1 MRKDD
6 VVVRISLSIL
16 TICLGLTAQGA
27 VGQENPDLTT
37 PTVFR
42 RFAGRVVKVEV
53 RESDAGAKA
62 GVGSGFFISPNGHIV
77 TNYHVIADLI
87 HNPDRYRAEVVYG
100 SRTSKKVTI
109 LAIDVVHD
117 LAILHTDLAS
127 PDYFTL
133 GTAPVR
139 QGDRL
144 YSLGHPS
151 DLGLSIVE
159 GTHNGLLQHTLYP
172 KLHFTGSINAG
183 MRGGPAITADGRV
196 VGIDV
201 STSGNQISFLV
212 PVERAA
218 RLAATALSSTYRPPA
233 RLIDDV
239 GKQMMA
245 YQDVYL
251 KELFTDRSKTV
262 QLAGY
267 RVVTEPAPFFR
278 CWGDATRRKELPY
291 ERANH
296 RCSTDDYVFIASEQQ
311 SGIVSVTHEL
321 ITTASLSASRFF
333 AAYSGIFQTDNTP
346 PGDEEHVTSWRCKTR
361 NVRNAAARP
370 MRVVLCMR
378 RYYKLGELYDS
389 MLKVAVLGRKD
400 SGLVS
405 TLTLS
410 GVSFENVARLTSRY
424 LERIQWR

>member
-1 MRKDD
+1 
-6 VVVRISLSIL
+6 VVRISIPLIAFWLAL
-16 TICLGLTAQGA
+16 TPLGAH
-27 VGQENPDLTT
+27 GQEDPGLT

-42 RFAGRVVKVEV
+42 RFADRIVKVQV
-53 RESDAGAKA
+53 RESGSAARAGM
-62 GVGSGFFISPNGHIV
+62 GSGFFISADGHIV

-87 HNPDRYRAEVVYG
+87 HNPDRYRAEVIHDAI
-100 SRTSKKVTI
+100 TSQKVTI

-117 LAILHTDLAS
+117 LAILRTDLTARNH
-127 PDYFTL
+127 FTL
-133 GTAPVR
+133 GAAPVR

-144 YSLGHPS
+144 YSLGHPN

-172 KLHFTGSINAG
+172 KLHFTGSINPG
-183 MRGGPAITADGRV
+183 MSGGPAITADGLV
-196 VGIDV
+196 VGINV

-218 RLAATALSSTYRPPA
+218 KLTATALAPTYRPPA
-233 RLIDDV
+233 RLIDEV
-239 GKQMMA
+239 AGQIKA

-262 QLAGY
+262 ELASY
-267 RVVTEPAPFFR
+267 RVVTEPAAFFR
-278 CWGDATRRKELPY
+278 CWGDATRRKELAY
-291 ERANH
+291 QHANH

-311 SGIVSVTHEL
+311 SGIVNLTHEL
-321 ITTASLSASRFF
+321 ITTASLGASRFF
-333 AAYSGIFQTDNTP
+333 ALYSSIFQGDNTP
-346 PGDEEHVTSWRCKTR
+346 AGDEEHVTSWRCKTR
-361 NVRNAAARP
+361 NVRNAAAP
-370 MRVVLCMR
+370 MRVVLCLR
-378 RYYKLGELYDS
+378 RYHKLGELYDS
-389 MLKVAVLGRKD
+389 VLKVAVLGRKD

-410 GVSFENVARLTSRY
+410 GVSFENVTRLTNRY

>member
-1 MRKDD
+1 
-6 VVVRISLSIL
+6 VVRISIL
-16 TICLGLTAQGA
+16 LIAVSLALTARRA
-27 VGQENPDLTT
+27 EGQEQPGLT
-37 PTVFR
+37 PTVF
-42 RFAGRVVKVEV
+42 GRYADRIVKVDV
-53 RESDAGAKA
+53 RESGSAARAGM
-62 GVGSGFFISPNGHIV
+62 GSGFFISASGHIV

-87 HNPDRYRAEVVYG
+87 QNPDRYHAEVVHG
-100 SRTSKKVTI
+100 ATTSKKVTI

-117 LAILHTDLAS
+117 LAILRTDLVARHH
-127 PDYFTL
+127 FAL
-133 GTAPVR
+133 GAAPVR

-144 YSLGHPS
+144 YSLGHPN

-172 KLHFTGSINAG
+172 KLHFTGSINPG
-183 MRGGPAITADGRV
+183 MSGGPAITADGRV
-196 VGIDV
+196 VGINV

-212 PVERAA
+212 PAEPAA
-218 RLAATALSSTYRPPA
+218 RLAATALAATYHPPA
-233 RLIDDV
+233 KLIDEV
-239 GKQMMA
+239 GAQVRA

-262 QLAGY
+262 DLARY

-278 CWGDATRRKELPY
+278 CWGDATRSKELAY

-311 SGIVSVTHEL
+311 SGIVSLTHEL
-321 ITTASLSASRFF
+321 VTTASLGASRFF
-333 AAYSGIFQTDNTP
+333 ALYTDIFQNDNTP
-346 PGDEEHVTSWRCKTR
+346 GGDEEHVTSWRCKTS
-361 NVRNAAARP
+361 NVRNAAAP
-370 MRVVLCMR
+370 MRVVLCLR
-378 RYYKLGELYDS
+378 RYHKLGELYDS
-389 MLKVAVLGRKD
+389 VLKVAVLGRQD

-424 LERIQWR
+424 LDRIRWR